1 MWEAEGKDGLKIRV
15 KCNILSFCNLS
26 ASEKDYFWT
35 SRVWKW
41 VCSLLMLHV
50 EKGNLAVCKESY
62 QIKPQRNQRK
72 WQKCVV
78 IANLALFLL
87 LAIKF
92 YRRAMQLVPDIEFK
106 ITYTRSPDGD
116 GVGNS

>member
-1 MWEAEGKDGLKIRV
+1 MFIE
-15 KCNILSFCNLS
+15 
-26 ASEKDYFWT
+26 
-35 SRVWKW
+35 
-41 VCSLLMLHV
+41 LLWHV
-50 EKGNLAVCKESY
+50 DKGNLAVCKESY
-62 QIKPQRNQRK
+62 QTKPQLRVIKGNDK
-72 WQKCVV
+72 KCVV

>member
-1 MWEAEGKDGLKIRV
+1 M
-15 KCNILSFCNLS
+15 
-26 ASEKDYFWT
+26 
-35 SRVWKW
+35 
-41 VCSLLMLHV
+41 
-50 EKGNLAVCKESY
+50 
-62 QIKPQRNQRK
+62 
-72 WQKCVV
+72 V

>member
-1 MWEAEGKDGLKIRV
+1 MVALEKGKTISQYKGLEI
-15 KCNILSFCNLS
+15 
-26 ASEKDYFWT
+26 
-35 SRVWKW
+35 
-41 VCSLLMLHV
+41 SLFTELLLHV
-50 EKGNLAVCKESY
+50 EKGNLTVCKESY
-62 QIKPQRNQRK
+62 QMKPQLRIFKGND
-72 WQKCVV
+72 KCVV